1 MDVYPINP
9 QQVLGKGAFG
19 KVYRISQEGRDA
31 AVKELYI
38 KSIDNYEY
46 KVMKREID
54 MLTLARHRN
63 IVQLYDTAEVGNKV
77 YLLMEYV
84 NGGSL
89 HKFLQSQTQIPYS
102 FADGIN
108 WMLQA
113 AEVNIYRVIIY

>member
-9 QQVLGKGAFG
+9 QQVLGEGAFG

>member
-9 QQVLGKGAFG
+9 QQVLGEGAFG
-19 KVYRISQEGRDA
+19 KVYRISHEGRDA
-31 AVKELYI
+31 AVKELNK
-38 KSIDNYEY
+38 KSIDNYE
-46 KVMKREID
+46 VMKREID

-63 IVQLYDTAEVGNKV
+63 IVQLYDTAEVENKV

-89 HKFLQSQTQIPYS
+89 HQFLQSQTQIPYS